1 MNYKEIIILAVQL
14 TFAVISALITAYVV
28 PYLKK
33 KNVYDTVKKLVQAA
47 EKRAGNANI
56 DKKAWVK
63 AELSRLG
70 VKMTAVT
77 DTLIDAFIES
87 AVKELDIAVGRS
99 NNTAK

>member
-33 KNVYDTVKKLVQAA
+33 KNIYDTVKKLVQAA
-47 EKRAGNANI
+47 EKLAENANS

-70 VKMTAVT
+70 VKMTALT

>member
-14 TFAVISALITAYVV
+14 IFAVISALITAYVV

-33 KNVYDTVKKLVQAA
+33 KNIYDTVKKLVQAA
-47 EKRAGNANI
+47 EKLAENANI

-87 AVKELDIAVGRS
+87 AVKEIDIAVGRS

>member
-14 TFAVISALITAYVV
+14 TFAVISALITAYIV

-33 KNVYDTVKKLVQAA
+33 KNIYDTVKKLVQAA
-47 EKRAGNANI
+47 EKLAENANI

>member
-1 MNYKEIIILAVQL
+1 MNYKEIITLAVQL
-14 TFAVISALITAYVV
+14 AFAVISALITAYVV

-33 KNVYDTVKKLVQAA
+33 KNIYDTVKKLVQAA
-47 EKRAGNANI
+47 EKLAENANI

-63 AELSRLG
+63 AELSHLG

-87 AVKELDIAVGRS
+87 AVKELDIAVGKS
-99 NNTAK
+99 NNKAK

>member
-33 KNVYDTVKKLVQAA
+33 KNIYDTIKKLVQAA
-47 EKRAGNANI
+47 EKLAENANI